1 MFGLTKIRM
10 LIDGDPGIDDIMAI
24 SYALKSEKVKL
35 EGVTTVA
42 GNTTIDNATKNAL
55 KILEIING
63 NEIPVA
69 RGTPKPILRE
79 LKTATDV
86 HGEDGFGNLYLNPPK
101 MKESD
106 THAVEFIIKTIMDNP
121 KEIVL
126 VSLGPLT
133 NIAVALLIEP
143 RLTGY
148 VREMVIMGGAI
159 KVRGNVTSEAEFNI
173 FTDPE
178 AAKLVFH
185 SGMPITLVGL
195 DVTMNTVLTPENL
208 AVIED
213 ADTSISLLIGQIIR
227 HYMKFYKEIRG
238 IDGCAMHDPLAVG
251 VAIDKTLV
259 KTEKAYVS
267 VETKGELTLGKTVAD
282 LGSVDR
288 RHPANMEVCLDV
300 DSERFI
306 QTFIDALKKR

>member
-1 MFGLTKIRM
+1 M
-10 LIDGDPGIDDIMAI
+10 LIDADPGIDDIMAI

-42 GNTTIDNATKNAL
+42 GNTHIGNATKNAL
-55 KILEIING
+55 KVLEIINKG
-63 NEIPVA
+63 YVPVA
-69 RGTPKPILRE
+69 RGISKPILRE

-86 HGEDGFGNLYLNPPK
+86 HGEDRFGNLNLTPPK

-106 THAVEFIIKTIMDNP
+106 THAVDFIIKTIMDNP
-121 KEIVL
+121 KKIVL

-143 RLTGY
+143 RLTKY
-148 VREMVIMGGAI
+148 VKEMVIMGGAI
-159 KVRGNVTSEAEFNI
+159 KVRGNVTPDAEFNI

-195 DVTMNTVLTPENL
+195 DVTMNTVLTPDNL
-208 AVIED
+208 AEIEG
-213 ADTSISLLIGQIIR
+213 AGTPISLLIGQISR
-227 HYMKFYKEIRG
+227 YYMKFYEVRR
-238 IDGCAMHDPLAVG
+238 IDGCAMHDPPAVG

-259 KTEKAYVS
+259 KMEKAYVS
-267 VETKGELTLGKTVAD
+267 VETKGELTLGKTVANF
-282 LGSVDR
+282 DR
-288 RHPANMEVCLDV
+288 SDRKHPVNMEVCLGV
-300 DSERFI
+300 DSDRFI
-306 QTFIDALKKR
+306 QTLIDALKRVSQPH